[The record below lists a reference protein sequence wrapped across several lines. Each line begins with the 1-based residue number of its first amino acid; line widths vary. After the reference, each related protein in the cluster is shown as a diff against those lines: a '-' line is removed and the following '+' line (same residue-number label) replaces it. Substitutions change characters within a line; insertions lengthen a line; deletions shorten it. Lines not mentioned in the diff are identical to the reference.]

1 MPDRRP
7 RSLRPLVLLLLAV
20 GLGPASPAVAQP
32 AEPADRGP
40 EAAETATVRG
50 SEQNAS
56 KSETADQ
63 DAEEADAAAQGD
75 DNAEERGAKKKDR
88 PDRVAVSFRDAELSE
103 IARFYLERLNKPAL
117 IDEEVKGTRV
127 TILANQKLPIADAM
141 ELIGNALRA
150 RGVLVA
156 EGENQVEFLP
166 LSAVGRIDRQR
177 IAPGQ
182 SVASVENQSEIVDK
196 AFELKHHDVGRLQE
210 VLTPLL
216 PEYALVLTD
225 PNTRRITVTAAA
237 ADLGRVE
244 RLVERLDVPQADQVI
259 ERIFKIQAGDASAIV
274 STVRLIISGSLG
286 VEATGLLDENAPNR
300 GNNRDRNRNNNRNR
314 GNSQEATGPN
324 VVSIERGESPI
335 LLRADVGR
343 NWVIAVAEPRVMEQI
358 ARWVEELD
366 QPPADEGQDRPYVL
380 IDVEHADIDE
390 VAAQV
395 QEAVE
400 AIPDDNLNQSVRV
413 IPFPKSRQ
421 LLVYGGQRG
430 RNLVQSLLA
439 ELDVEASQYQLIR
452 EFELV
457 NGQAE
462 EVAAKIEALFGEE
475 DDDGGSW
482 WRRRRRGGDDEGA
495 KVKVTSDPAR
505 NSVTVL
511 TDPQRMDRIAE
522 MIQSQWD
529 QPLDFGAVAPRVYTL
544 EHSDPELVQELLESM
559 FTTSRTSS
567 SGSWWNRSTETTQPV
582 GPLFGQFSFEALRGS
597 DKLIVTA
604 KSADSYVVIDELIA
618 EIDQPQQAGL
628 PVLIELK
635 HANAEDVA
643 DQLNATFAEA
653 GTLAQLRRSERGL
666 TKSLRASTRTTQVD
680 TVGGVNNNRNNRNNA
695 NTGPANGVNDNN
707 DPGQIRFWWSQ
718 SRPRVDEQ
726 PTSNLIGKPRF
737 VPVNRRNAVMVLA
750 PRAYLQPLRDL
761 ISELDLPGSQ
771 VVINAI
777 ITEVIHDD
785 VSTLGVRFASDPA
798 IFNDSRLQDQSLGG
812 GVNVDFTDTFG
823 SGRGILGANLNLN
836 LLLQLLI
843 RKVDLR
849 ILNEPRVYTADNQ
862 EAHFF
867 DGQDV
872 PTVVSE
878 LVRGDSNG
886 NVTRGFEYQPVGTR
900 LHVRP
905 HITQEGDIDLEVN
918 LELSRIEAGETVF
931 GNFIFNRRETT
942 TQVTLQDGQ
951 TVVIS
956 GIVRQED
963 FEDVR
968 KLPLLGDIPLIG
980 GLFRNTDRGIRNR
993 EVIAFITP
1001 RIINPAG
1008 LEARALSERNAEW
1021 LERIRGAMSGDDP
1034 AANDA
1039 RTMPLDDLRSRPDP
1053 VPDPDSPETP
1063 GLNEADGFRTP
1074 EPTRVPIPAED
1085 DDAAQVRR

>member
-1 MPDRRP
+1 MPHRRSP
-7 RSLRPLVLLLLAV
+7 ATRPLPLLLAALLLA
-20 GLGPASPAVAQP
+20 GGPRLRAQP
-32 AEPADRGP
+32 SEEAADRGP
-40 EAAETATVRG
+40 GAAETPTVRG
-50 SEQNAS
+50 SGD
-56 KSETADQ
+56 ADPE
-63 DAEEADAAAQGD
+63 EEAEGEASEGEDA
-75 DNAEERGAKKKDR
+75 
-88 PDRVAVSFRDAELSE
+88 VAVSFRDVELSE
-103 IARFYLERLNKPAL
+103 IARFYLERLDKPAL
-117 IDEEVKGTRV
+117 VDDEIKDTRV
-127 TILANQKLPIADAM
+127 TILANRKLPPADAM

-156 EGENQVEFLP
+156 EGPNQVEFLP
-166 LSAVGRIDRQR
+166 LSAVGRIDRR
-177 IAPGQ
+177 RVAPGQ
-182 SVASVENQSEIVDK
+182 SVASVENQSEFVDK
-196 AFELKHHDVGRLQE
+196 AFELKHYDVNQLRD

-216 PEYALVLTD
+216 PDYALVLAD

-237 ADLGRVE
+237 ADLGRIE
-244 RLVERLDVPQADQVI
+244 RLVERLDVPSADGVI
-259 ERIFKIQAGDASAIV
+259 ERIFKIEEGDASAIV
-274 STVRLIISGSLG
+274 STVQLIISGSLG
-286 VEATGLLDENAPNR
+286 VEATGLLDGG
-300 GNNRDRNRNNNRNR
+300 GNDRDRNRGNDRNR
-314 GNSQEATGPN
+314 GGNRDEDAGPN

-343 NWVIAVAEPRVMEQI
+343 NWVIAVASPRVMQQI
-358 ARWVEELD
+358 ERWVEELD

-380 IDVEHADIDE
+380 IDVEHADITE
-390 VAAQV
+390 VASQV
-395 QEAVE
+395 QEAVA
-400 AIPDDNLNQSVRV
+400 AIPDDNLAQSVRV

-452 EFELV
+452 EFKLE

-462 EVAAKIEALFGEE
+462 DVAAKIEALFGEE
-475 DDDGGSW
+475 EDDGGSW
-482 WRRRRRGGDDEGA
+482 WRRRRRGGGDDEGA
-495 KVKVTSDPAR
+495 KVKVTADAQR

-511 TDPQRMDRIAE
+511 TDPQRMERIAE
-522 MIQSQWD
+522 MIETQWD
-529 QPLDFGAVAPRVYTL
+529 RPLDFGAVAPRVYTL
-544 EHSDPELVQELLESM
+544 RHSDPVQVQELLEGM
-559 FTTSRTSS
+559 FTTSSSTSR
-567 SGSWWNRSTETTQPV
+567 GSWWNRTTETTQSV

-604 KSADSYVVIDELIA
+604 KSSDSYVVIDELLA
-618 EIDQPQQAGL
+618 EIDQPQVAGL

-643 DQLNATFAEA
+643 QQLNATFAEA
-653 GTLAQLRRSERGL
+653 GTLASLPRTERGL
-666 TKSLRASTRTTQVD
+666 TRSLRTSTRTTQQVN
-680 TVGGVNNNRNNRNNA
+680 TNVGGNNNRNNNQNNNA
-695 NTGPANGVNDNN
+695 NNQND

-737 VPVNRRNAVMVLA
+737 VPVNRRNAIMVLA
-750 PRAYLQPLRDL
+750 PRAYLEPLRDL

-798 IFNDSRLQDQSLGG
+798 VFNDSRLQDQSLGG
-812 GVNVDFTDTFG
+812 GANVDFSDTFG

-878 LVRGDSNG
+878 LVRGDSDSG
-886 NVTRGFEYQPVGTR
+886 NITRGFEYQPVGTR

-1008 LEARALSERNAEW
+1008 DEARLLSERNAEW

-1034 AANDA
+1034 EANDA
-1039 RTMPLDDLRSRPDP
+1039 RTMPLDDLRSRPEP

-1063 GLNEADGFRTP
+1063 SLDEADGFRSP
-1074 EPTRVPIPAED
+1074 EPTRVPIEGDDED
-1085 DDAAQVRR
+1085 LDVVQR

>member
-1 MPDRRP
+1 MLQRSPNPLSCLRR
-7 RSLRPLVLLLLAV
+7 LVLAGALAAAV
-20 GLGPASPAVAQP
+20 PPHARAQPADGEPAEAQAAAVRGEAAEEGAAAGGGPASAAGEPPAAGGGR
-32 AEPADRGP
+32 E
-40 EAAETATVRG
+40 E
-50 SEQNAS
+50 EQ
-56 KSETADQ
+56 EEQ
-63 DAEEADAAAQGD
+63 DDG
-75 DNAEERGAKKKDR
+75 
-88 PDRVAVSFRDAELSE
+88 RVAVSFRDVELSE
-103 IARFYLERLNKPAL
+103 IARFYLDRLKKPAL
-117 IDEEVKGTRV
+117 IDEEVKDTRV
-127 TILANQKLPIADAM
+127 TILANEKMPVADAM

-156 EGENQVEFLP
+156 EGANQVEFLP
-166 LSAVGRIDRQR
+166 LSAVGRIDRR
-177 IAPGQ
+177 RVGPAQ
-182 SVASVENQSEIVDK
+182 SVDALENQAEIVDK
-196 AFELKHHDVGRLQE
+196 TFELKHYDVARLRD
-210 VLTPLL
+210 VMVPLL
-216 PEYALVLTD
+216 PEYALVFAD
-225 PNTRRITVTAAA
+225 PNSRRLTVTAAA

-244 RLVERLDVPQADQVI
+244 RLVERLDVPQADGVI
-259 ERIFKIQAGDASAIV
+259 ERIFKIQQGDASAIV

-286 VEATGLLDENAPNR
+286 VEATGLMDDGGGASSR
-300 GNNRDRNRNNNRNR
+300 DGGRNRDNRSGRDA
-314 GNSQEATGPN
+314 EAGPN

-358 ARWVEELD
+358 QRWVEELD

-390 VAAQV
+390 VASQV
-395 QEAVE
+395 QEAVA
-400 AIPDDNLNQSVRV
+400 AIPDDDLARSVRV

-452 EFELV
+452 EFSLQ
-457 NGQAE
+457 NGQADD
-462 EVAAKIEALFGEE
+462 VAAKIEALFGEE
-475 DDDGGSW
+475 EDDNSW
-482 WRRRRRGGDDEGA
+482 WRRRRGADDEN
-495 KVKVTSDPAR
+495 KVKVSADAAR

-511 TDPQRMDRIAE
+511 TDPQRMERIAE
-522 MIQSQWD
+522 MIHEQWD
-529 QPLDFGAVAPRVYTL
+529 RPLDFGAVAPRVYTL
-544 EHSDPELVQELLESM
+544 KHSDPVQVQELLEGM
-559 FTTSRTSS
+559 FTTSSSTSR
-567 SGSWWNRSTETTQPV
+567 GSWWNRTTETTQAV

-604 KSADSYVVIDELIA
+604 KSADSYVVIDELMA
-618 EIDQPQQAGL
+618 EIDQPQVAGL

-643 DQLNATFAEA
+643 EQLNATFAEA
-653 GTLAQLRRSERGL
+653 GTLAQLPRTERGL
-666 TKSLRASTRTTQVD
+666 TRSLRTSTRTTQSPNL
-680 TVGGVNNNRNNRNNA
+680 VGGGNNNRNNNQNQQNNNNA
-695 NTGPANGVNDNN
+695 NN

-737 VPVNRRNAVMVLA
+737 VPVNRRNAIMVLA

-761 ISELDLPGSQ
+761 IAELDLPGSQ

-812 GVNVDFTDTFG
+812 GVNVDFNETFG

-878 LVRGDSNG
+878 LVRGDSDG

-968 KLPLLGDIPLIG
+968 KLPLLGDIPLVG

-1008 LEARALSERNAEW
+1008 DEAELLSERNAQW
-1021 LERIRGAMSGDDP
+1021 LERIRGAMSGDEP
-1034 AANDA
+1034 ENRDA
-1039 RTMPLDDLRSRPDP
+1039 RTMPLDDLRSRPVP
-1053 VPDPDSPETP
+1053 VPDPDSPSTP
-1063 GLNEADGFRTP
+1063 SLDEADGFRAP
-1074 EPTRVPIPAED
+1074 EPTRVDIPADDED
-1085 DDAAQVRR
+1085 ASQVRR

>member
-1 MPDRRP
+1 M
-7 RSLRPLVLLLLAV
+7 
-20 GLGPASPAVAQP
+20 
-32 AEPADRGP
+32 
-40 EAAETATVRG
+40 
-50 SEQNAS
+50 
-56 KSETADQ
+56 
-63 DAEEADAAAQGD
+63 
-75 DNAEERGAKKKDR
+75 
-88 PDRVAVSFRDAELSE
+88 
-103 IARFYLERLNKPAL
+103 
-117 IDEEVKGTRV
+117 
-127 TILANQKLPIADAM
+127 
-141 ELIGNALRA
+141 
-150 RGVLVA
+150 
-156 EGENQVEFLP
+156 QVEFLP
-166 LSAVGRIDRQR
+166 LSALGRIDRR
-177 IAPGQ
+177 RVGPDE
-182 SVASVENQSEIVDK
+182 SVETVENQSEFVDK
-196 AFELKHHDVGRLQE
+196 TFELRHYDVARLRD
-210 VLTPLL
+210 VMVPLL
-216 PEYALVLTD
+216 PEYALVFAD
-225 PNTRRITVTAAA
+225 PNSRRMSVTAAA

-244 RLVERLDVPQADQVI
+244 RLVERLDVPQADGVI
-259 ERIFKIQAGDASAIV
+259 ERIFKIQKGDASAIV
-274 STVRLIISGSLG
+274 STVRLIVSGTLG
-286 VEATGLLDENAPNR
+286 VEATGLLDGGSGGGSGRGGDRGGRGGGNR
-300 GNNRDRNRNNNRNR
+300 GGDDE
-314 GNSQEATGPN
+314 GGPS

-358 ARWVEELD
+358 ERWVEELD
-366 QPPADEGQDRPYVL
+366 QPPADEGADRPYVL
-380 IDVEHADIDE
+380 IDVEHADIGE
-390 VAAQV
+390 VASQV
-395 QEAVE
+395 QEAVL
-400 AIPDDNLNQSVRV
+400 AIPDDNLAQSVRV

-452 EFELV
+452 EFSLQ

-462 EVAAKIEALFGEE
+462 DVAAKIEALFGEE
-475 DDDGGSW
+475 EDDNSW
-482 WRRRRRGGDDEGA
+482 WRRRRGSSDDEA
-495 KVKVTSDPAR
+495 KVKVTADAQR

-511 TDPQRMDRIAE
+511 TDPQRMERIAE
-522 MIQSQWD
+522 MIDEQWD
-529 QPLDFGAVAPRVYTL
+529 RPLDFGAVTPRVYTL
-544 EHSDPELVQELLESM
+544 KHSDPEQVQELLEAM
-559 FTTSRTSS
+559 FTTSSTSR
-567 SGSWWNRSTETTQPV
+567 SGSWWSSTTTVSQPV

-604 KSADSYVVIDELIA
+604 KSTDSYVVIDELMA
-618 EIDQPQQAGL
+618 EIDQPQVAGL

-643 DQLNATFAEA
+643 EQLNATFAEA
-653 GTLAQLRRSERGL
+653 GTLAQLPRTQRGL
-666 TKSLRASTRTTQVD
+666 TRSLRTSTRTTQ
-680 TVGGVNNNRNNRNNA
+680 TENTGGGNNNANNRNNNQNNNA
-695 NTGPANGVNDNN
+695 NDNN

-737 VPVNRRNAVMVLA
+737 VPVNRRNAIMVLA
-750 PRAYLQPLRDL
+750 PRAYLEPLRDL

-878 LVRGDSNG
+878 LVRGDSDG

-963 FEDVR
+963 FEDIR

-980 GLFRNTDRGIRNR
+980 GLFRNTDRGVRNR

-1008 LEARALSERNAEW
+1008 DEARLLSERNAEW
-1021 LERIRGAMSGDDP
+1021 LERIRGAMSGGDP
-1034 AANDA
+1034 DAASEREA
-1039 RTMPLDDLRSRPDP
+1039 RTMPLDDLRSRPEP
-1053 VPDPDSPETP
+1053 VADPDSPASP
-1063 GLNEADGFRTP
+1063 SLDEAEGFRTP
-1074 EPTRVPIPAED
+1074 EPTRVPIETDAD
-1085 DDAAQVRR
+1085 DSQVRR

>member
-1 MPDRRP
+1 MPHP
-7 RSLRPLVLLLLAV
+7 LPPAGRPLSLLLAALM
-20 GLGPASPAVAQP
+20 LGAGPRLRAQP
-32 AEPADRGP
+32 AEPPATEPAATEQPGDAEP
-40 EAAETATVRG
+40 AEASG
-50 SEQNAS
+50 
-56 KSETADQ
+56 
-63 DAEEADAAAQGD
+63 EEADA
-75 DNAEERGAKKKDR
+75 
-88 PDRVAVSFRDAELSE
+88 VAVSFRNVELSE
-103 IARFYLERLNKPAL
+103 IARFYLDRLDKPAL
-117 IDEEVKGTRV
+117 IDDAVRDTRV
-127 TILANQKLPIADAM
+127 TILAGRKVPLADAM

-150 RGVLVA
+150 KGVLVA
-156 EGENQVEFLP
+156 EGPKQVEFLP
-166 LSAVGRIDRQR
+166 LSALGRVDRRRVGPQE
-177 IAPGQ
+177 
-182 SVASVENQSEIVDK
+182 SVAGVQNQSEFVDK
-196 AFELKHHDVGRLQE
+196 AFELRHYDVGRLQG
-210 VLTPLL
+210 VLAPLL
-216 PEYALVLTD
+216 PDHALVLAD

-237 ADLGRVE
+237 ADLGRIE
-244 RLVERLDVPQADQVI
+244 RLVERLDVPSADGVI
-259 ERIFKIQAGDASAIV
+259 ERIFRIERGDASAIV
-274 STVRLIISGSLG
+274 STVQLIVSGSLG
-286 VEATGLLDENAPNR
+286 VEATGLLDGGAGGGGGDRGGGGGGGGGGGNA
-300 GNNRDRNRNNNRNR
+300 D
-314 GNSQEATGPN
+314 AGPS
-324 VVSIERGESPI
+324 VVSVERGESPI

-343 NWVIAVAEPRVMEQI
+343 NWVIAVASPRVMAQI
-358 ARWVEELD
+358 ERWVEELD
-366 QPPADEGQDRPYVL
+366 QPPTDQGADRPYVL
-380 IDVEHADIDE
+380 IDVEHADIGE
-390 VAAQV
+390 VATQV
-395 QEAVE
+395 QEAV
-400 AIPDDNLNQSVRV
+400 AAVPDADLSRSVRV

-452 EFELV
+452 EFKLD
-457 NGQAE
+457 NGGAE
-462 EVAAKIEALFGEE
+462 DVAARIEALFGEE
-475 DDDGGSW
+475 EDNGGSW
-482 WRRRRRGGDDEGA
+482 WRRRGRGRGAEDAGA
-495 KVKVTSDPAR
+495 KVKVTADAQR

-511 TDPQRMDRIAE
+511 TDPQRMERIAE
-522 MIQSQWD
+522 MIATQWD
-529 QPLDFGAVAPRVYTL
+529 RPLDFGAVAPRVYTL
-544 EHSDPELVQELLESM
+544 EHSDPVQVQELLESM
-559 FTTSRTSS
+559 FTTSRTST
-567 SGSWWNRSTETTQPV
+567 SGAWWNRSTETTQPV

-604 KSADSYVVIDELIA
+604 KSADSYVVIDELMA
-618 EIDQPQQAGL
+618 EVDQPQAAGL

-635 HANAEDVA
+635 HANAEEVA
-643 DQLNATFAEA
+643 EQLNATFAEA
-653 GTLAQLRRSERGL
+653 GTLAALPRTRRGL
-666 TKSLRASTRTTQVD
+666 TRSLRASTRTTQQAN
-680 TVGGVNNNRNNRNNA
+680 TNLGGGNNRNNNQGGNA
-695 NTGPANGVNDNN
+695 NEEN
-707 DPGQIRFWWSQ
+707 DPGQLRFWWSQ
-718 SRPRVDEQ
+718 SRPRADEQ

-737 VPVNRRNAVMVLA
+737 VPINRRNAVLVLA
-750 PRAYLQPLRDL
+750 PRAHLAPLRDL
-761 ISELDLPGSQ
+761 ISELDLPSSQ

-812 GVNVDFTDTFG
+812 GANIDFNETFG

-878 LVRGDSNG
+878 LVRGDSDG

-942 TQVTLQDGQ
+942 TRVTLRDGQ

-968 KLPLLGDIPLIG
+968 KLPLLGDLPLVG

-1008 LEARALSERNAEW
+1008 DEARLLSERNAEW
-1021 LERIRGAMSGDDP
+1021 LGRIRGAMSGDGGD
-1034 AANDA
+1034 AQDA
-1039 RTMPLDDLRSRPDP
+1039 RTLPLDDLRSRPEP
-1053 VPDPDSPETP
+1053 VPDPDAPAGPSLD
-1063 GLNEADGFRTP
+1063 GSDGFRSP
-1074 EPTRVPIPAED
+1074 EPTGVQIETRA
-1085 DDAAQVRR
+1085 DAGRR